1 MAPNDVTPKHRAYVQ
16 QIYTSHNSER
26 RGKVKFRV
34 NDIVR
39 ISSYKGVFEKGYTPN
54 WSTELFKIVQVC
66 PTSPVTYK
74 LEDLK
79 GNPILGGFYTQKYS
93 LLVFPISGR
102 KSTKKTT

>member
-66 PTSPVTYK
+66 PTSPVSYR

-79 GNPILGGFYTQKYS
+79 GNTILRGFYTQEILPTHFPNEY
-93 LLVFPISGR
+93 LVE
-102 KSTKKTT
+102 KVLK